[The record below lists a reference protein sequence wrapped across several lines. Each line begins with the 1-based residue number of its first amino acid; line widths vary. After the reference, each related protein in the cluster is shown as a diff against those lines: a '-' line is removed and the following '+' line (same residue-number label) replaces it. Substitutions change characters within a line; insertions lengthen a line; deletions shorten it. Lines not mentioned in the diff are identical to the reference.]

1 MVTKATMRIC
11 RRLSVVLLL
20 LTCAAAAGELGAS
33 LQLEGRMACQRG
45 AAWLIACQAADGSWQ
60 QDTAL
65 SAQAALALVA
75 VAADVPSARAARS
88 QAIAYL
94 QESLAQ
100 TAPPLSP
107 DALVA
112 VLRLFLREDIAV
124 PPKIVARLHA
134 QVAAGETPARDAMP
148 ILETL
153 LLLQRGAVAAQ
164 PGAPAGQEQETA
176 RLVELLY
183 AKIMADGE
191 NSGEQLGECL
201 AARMAMGAA
210 AVGAAAQQRLK
221 ELRGAAGSLRFTELY
236 WLARVLYAQ
245 ADAEATWR
253 TPLLIML
260 LEKQRGDGGWGG
272 NEENPEI
279 RLVDSAWALQALAV
293 LLAEA
298 LPQGE

>member
-1 MVTKATMRIC
+1 MRIC

-45 AAWLIACQAADGSWQ
+45 AAWLIARQAADGSWQ

-65 SAQAALALVA
+65 SAQAALALV
-75 VAADVPSARAARS
+75 VVVADVPAARAARS

-94 QESLAQ
+94 RESLAQ
-100 TAPPLSP
+100 VAAAPPS
-107 DALVA
+107 AGVLVA

-124 PPKIVARLHA
+124 PPEIVACLHA
-134 QVAAGETPARDAMP
+134 QVAAGEAPAKDAMP

-153 LLLQRGAVAAQ
+153 LLLQRGSVAAQ
-164 PGAPAGQEQETA
+164 PGAPARQEQETA

-191 NSGEQLGECL
+191 NSGEQVGERL
-201 AARMAMGAA
+201 AARMAMGD
-210 AVGAAAQQRLK
+210 AVASAVAQQRLK
-221 ELRGAAGSLRFTELY
+221 ELRGAAGPVRFTELY

-245 ADAEATWR
+245 ADADATWR
-253 TPLLIML
+253 TPLLILL

-272 NEENPEI
+272 NE
-279 RLVDSAWALQALAV
+279 DSPAQHLADSIWALQTLAV

-298 LPQGE
+298 PPQRE